1 MVLSII
7 FCLQRQKPESEK
19 DPLTI
24 AVEKW
29 EKNLQKAKSPQDYLP
44 FLLSNLEFVEKARIL
59 YKVANRKGLPDH
71 LFQHPNNAEKVG
83 RQLQRAGQSDLCRLL
98 WYFFYTTSR
107 SIVSS
112 TWTGAGV

>member
-1 MVLSII
+1 MVLSILC
-7 FCLQRQKPESEK
+7 CLRRQKPESAK

-29 EKNLQKAKSPQDYLP
+29 EKNLQKAKCPQDYLP

-59 YKVANRKGLPDH
+59 YKVANRKGLPDR
-71 LFQHPNNAEKVG
+71 LFQHTDGSEKVG
-83 RQLQRAGQSDLCRLL
+83 RQLQRAGLSDLSRLL
-98 WYFFYTTSR
+98 WYFLYHWKEH
-107 SIVSS
+107 SIS